1 MTVLSTPAA
10 GRARS
15 FALAAA
21 RSSFIA
27 RTACVPLATALASAL
42 LSHAAQAQEAP
53 GAGPAVTQLAP
64 VIVTANRWSQP
75 LADVLSEATVID
87 RDTLSCLGAGSLGD
101 VLARVPG
108 FEMSRNGGPGSN
120 TSLFLRGGDSRFVAV
135 LIDGVRV
142 DTQSGSGGA
151 TWAAMPLAQIER
163 IEVVRGPASAA
174 YGSDAV
180 TGVVQI
186 ITRQATQ
193 DGVNLSIGTGFG
205 SQATRQQDA
214 SLQARNGPLSIALSV
229 GHEQSEGYNGS
240 RATRGGANPD
250 RDGYTRQTMS
260 ARAGLKLHE
269 DHNVEVSAL
278 VNRVDSQYDAGTST
292 TRVLTAD
299 DHNHHRLDV
308 LNAVWRARVNA
319 HWTSRLS
326 SSLSRDRYRTEP
338 SPYLTLTQ
346 IRAYTWLNEGALDD
360 SGALRWDA
368 TAERR
373 EDGLSN
379 SSLTISPTRGVA
391 DRSQNSLG
399 AGLSWRGAQGLAL
412 QARLRRDA
420 DSEFGGHNSGSLAAG
435 VDLGAGWRATSSWG
449 TAFRAPTLYQRYSVY
464 GNPALQP
471 ETSRELDLGLSWRS
485 GADRFSAT
493 TYRNQ
498 VSNLLVYGAAGVC
511 SSTDGCYRN
520 TAQAR
525 LQGLTLSGETLL
537 AAVKLSGSLDLQAPR
552 DASTGKLLARRA
564 QRHAQLR
571 ADLPAGDWTLGAEW
585 QASSSRFDNATNTA
599 ARRLPGHALLN
610 LDAQLPLSLQ
620 WQLNLRVD
628 NAFNRAHDTAYGYAS
643 APRSAFVGVRWNAA
657 L

>member
-1 MTVLSTPAA
+1 LT
-10 GRARS
+10 
-15 FALAAA
+15 
-21 RSSFIA
+21 
-27 RTACVPLATALASAL
+27 PLACAL
-42 LSHAAQAQEAP
+42 LSHAALAQAAP
-53 GAGPAVTQLAP
+53 EVSAAVTQLAP
-64 VIVTANRWSQP
+64 VIVSANRWSQP
-75 LADVLSEATVID
+75 LAEVLSESTVID
-87 RDTLSCLGAGSLGD
+87 RDTLSCLGAGSVAD

-108 FEMSRNGGPGSN
+108 FEMARNGGPGTS
-120 TSLFLRGGDSRFVAV
+120 TSLFLRGGDARFVAV
-135 LIDGVRV
+135 LIDGVRI
-142 DTQSGSGGA
+142 DTQSVSGGA

-174 YGSDAV
+174 YGSDAIS
-180 TGVVQI
+180 GVVQI
-186 ITRQATQ
+186 ITRQATAE
-193 DGVNLSIGTGFG
+193 GVALSIGTGFG

-240 RATRGGANPD
+240 RATRVGANPD
-250 RDGYTRQTMS
+250 LDGYERQTMS
-260 ARAGLKLHE
+260 ARAGLKLSE
-269 DHNVEVSAL
+269 DHNIELSAL
-278 VNRVDSQYDAGTST
+278 VNRVDSQYDGGTSRT
-292 TRVLTAD
+292 TVLTAD

-308 LNAVWRARVNA
+308 LNAVWRARVSER
-319 HWTSRLS
+319 WTSRLS
-326 SSLSRDRYRTEP
+326 TSLSRDRYSTEP

-346 IRAYTWLNEGALDD
+346 IRAYAWLNEGQLDD

-399 AGLSWRGAQGLAL
+399 AGISWRGENGLAL
-412 QARLRRDA
+412 QARARHDA

-435 VDLGAGWRATSSWG
+435 VDIGSGWRATSSWG
-449 TAFRAPTLYQRYSVY
+449 TAFRAPTLFQRYSIY
-464 GNPALQP
+464 GNPDLKP
-471 ETSRELDLGLSWRS
+471 ETSRELDIGLAWRS

-493 TYRNQ
+493 AYRNQ
-498 VSNLLVYGAAGVC
+498 VSNLLTFGAAGIC
-511 SSTDGCYRN
+511 SSTNNCYRN

-537 AAVKLSGSLDLQAPR
+537 AAVKLSGSLDLQSPR

-571 ADLPAGDWTLGAEW
+571 AELPAGDWNLGAEW
-585 QASSSRFDNATNTA
+585 QASSSRFDYVSNPAGT
-599 ARRLPGHALLN
+599 RLPGYALVN